1 MIRTDTEYRQ
11 TLQRIE
17 QSEQAFRD
25 EEERLKG
32 RGLGTAQVKRALEP
46 GRAFYEQLLSE
57 VRTYERLKRG
67 EFDEL
72 HTLAGLGRLLT
83 AARIASGL
91 SQRELADRLGVH
103 ESQVSRDERTD
114 YAGVTVDRAH
124 RILDAVGVQ
133 IAIRAHLAGSL
144 ARSA

>member
-1 MIRTDTEYRQ
+1 MIRTELGYRQ

-25 EEERLKG
+25 EEQRLQA
-32 RGLGTAQVKRALEP
+32 RGLTAPQAKRALEP
-46 GRAFYEQLLSE
+46 SRVFYEQLLSE
-57 VRTYERLKRG
+57 VRAYERMKRG

-72 HTLAGLGRLLT
+72 QTLAGLGRLLI

-91 SQRELADRLGVH
+91 SQRELAERLGVH

-114 YAGVTVDRAH
+114 YAGVTVERAG
-124 RILDAVGVQ
+124 RILDALGVQ
-133 IAIRAHLAGSL
+133 TTTRAQLAGAL

>member
-1 MIRTDTEYRQ
+1 MIRTDLEYRQ

-25 EEERLKG
+25 EEQRLKAK
-32 RGLGTAQVKRALEP
+32 GLTAAQAKRALEP
-46 GRAFYEQLLSE
+46 SWVFYEQLLSE
-57 VRTYERLKRG
+57 VRAYERLKRG

-72 HTLAGLGRLLT
+72 QTLAGLGRLLI

-91 SQRELADRLGVH
+91 TQRELAERLGVH

-114 YAGVTVDRAH
+114 YAGVTVERAG
-124 RILDAVGVQ
+124 RILDALGVQ
-133 IAIRAHLAGSL
+133 TTTRAQLAGAL